1 MACHLGEAFDA
12 SVGTGIRRFTG
23 RHWWGI
29 PAGSD
34 SVAPATGE
42 DALALSGELG
52 MFSRSEADSGTS
64 IVIVDPELEVSSTQE
79 LGRELITCVLLNFWP
94 RMSETTPAD
103 RRLTVSIEIDGQ
115 PLDVPA
121 PEAFPPL
128 DLFCRALADVRSN
141 AGSLKEIR
149 SQRPAKALGKL
160 AFAPGVAAQR
170 HPLSSF
176 NGEDIL
182 AGASH
187 IALMR
192 PVELVVKYLRG
203 AAYPDSLHEWAGV
216 FVCSADS
223 EVEEAFAQAE
233 PPTHDDWAPDN
244 LPKGKQQTMVRV
256 GMRQLKNHADTFV
269 PTKSLSRSADPASP
283 SLAATAGQMGRF
295 LSPTSARGAGKPEVS
310 RRGGPS
316 PKKGVRLSS
325 PEMIGL
331 SLAQDG
337 AALATFRV
345 DLTNDGSQGPLTL
358 IVEPK
363 LVADGN
369 GVSAEDV
376 PSNLLPRL
384 HSVSLEAHDLISKD
398 QILDVGLLSGEVTAV
413 VRMVKGAAVTVAVR
427 VLSEEAA

>member
-1 MACHLGEAFDA
+1 
-12 SVGTGIRRFTG
+12 
-23 RHWWGI
+23 
-29 PAGSD
+29 
-34 SVAPATGE
+34 
-42 DALALSGELG
+42 
-52 MFSRSEADSGTS
+52 
-64 IVIVDPELEVSSTQE
+64 
-79 LGRELITCVLLNFWP
+79 
-94 RMSETTPAD
+94 
-103 RRLTVSIEIDGQ
+103 
-115 PLDVPA
+115 
-121 PEAFPPL
+121 
-128 DLFCRALADVRSN
+128 
-141 AGSLKEIR
+141 
-149 SQRPAKALGKL
+149 
-160 AFAPGVAAQR
+160 
-170 HPLSSF
+170 
-176 NGEDIL
+176 
-182 AGASH
+182 
-187 IALMR
+187 MR

-203 AAYPDSLHEWAGV
+203 APYPDSLHEWAGV
-216 FVCSADS
+216 FVCSAES

-256 GMRQLKNHADTFV
+256 GMRALRTHADTFV

-295 LSPTSARGAGKPEVS
+295 LSPTSARGAGKPEPS

-369 GVSAEDV
+369 GISAEDV

-384 HSVSLEAHDLISKD
+384 HSVSLEAHDLSSKG

-427 VLSEEAA
+427 VLSEDAA